1 MPTATVTMTA
11 VGLVLCALAFVPGR
25 RGRAACFARGVG
37 MLALAAA
44 PVGIVQA
51 VWVIEGLD
59 FPGLVFG
66 PLMAVPF
73 NMGGLVCAAA
83 FESID
88 RAGLLEQRQ
97 FTLLDNLGVY
107 YPLLAA
113 QTGVLAGIIA
123 ARTRKTGRVLND
135 RVILTVLGVALAN
148 GVLGITWPWWGS

>member
-83 FESID
+83 WVPGGADLLLLGRSAEALA
-88 RAGLLEQRQ
+88 AGL
-97 FTLLDNLGVY
+97 
-107 YPLLAA
+107 
-113 QTGVLAGIIA
+113 
-123 ARTRKTGRVLND
+123 
-135 RVILTVLGVALAN
+135 
-148 GVLGITWPWWGS
+148 ITWHARPRLKPHGA